1 MELVFHPR
9 GRRHV
14 LELFVDTETGITA
27 DLLTELSRTIGSEID
42 ENDWISESYQLIVS
56 SPGLERPLRHTWQY
70 RRHAGHHVLL
80 TVMEQD
86 VKREL
91 SGRIVEAT
99 DEQVLISQG
108 EGMLAIPYERID
120 LALIQPKT

>member
-1 MELVFHPR
+1 MVFHPQ

-14 LELFVDTETGITA
+14 LELFVDTETGVTA

-42 ENDWISESYQLIVS
+42 ENGWITDSYQLIVS
-56 SPGLERPLRHTWQY
+56 SPGLDRPLRHAWQY
-70 RRHAGHHVLL
+70 RRHASHHVLL
-80 TVMEQD
+80 TVIEHD
-86 VKREL
+86 GKREL
-91 SGRIVEAT
+91 SGRIIEAT